1 MTATPELQV
10 LLRLKE
16 ALEQVNEA
24 RCAAGD
30 SWTAAR
36 LEIIEHDLEDMLMF
50 LTPETTA
57 WRVDGGAAPRRRH

>member
-1 MTATPELQV
+1 MTSTPELRV

-36 LEIIEHDLEDMLMF
+36 IEIIEHDLEDMLMF
-50 LTPETTA
+50 LTPEKAA
-57 WRVDGGAAPRRRH
+57 WRVEAGAAPRRRH